1 MYNRHSES
9 QASIGEKAGMTVKS
23 TERRSVAAFIAIL
36 TVSSA
41 TMLWLFWKY
50 PLATAGVT
58 FAILT
63 VLGILAVLSRNIEVE
78 KPDLDLD
85 QGKQRLY

>member
-1 MYNRHSES
+1 
-9 QASIGEKAGMTVKS
+9 MTVKS
-23 TERRSVAAFIAIL
+23 SERRSVAVFISMLA
-36 TVSSA
+36 VSSA
-41 TMLWLFWKY
+41 TMLLLFWKF

-58 FAILT
+58 FAVLT
-63 VLGILAVLSRNIEVE
+63 VLGILAVLSRSIEVE

>member
-1 MYNRHSES
+1 
-9 QASIGEKAGMTVKS
+9 MTVKS
-23 TERRSVAAFIAIL
+23 SERRSVAVFISML

-41 TMLWLFWKY
+41 SMLMLFWKF

-58 FAILT
+58 FAVLT
-63 VLGILAVLSRNIEVE
+63 VLGILAVLSRSIEVE

-85 QGKQRLY
+85 RGKQRLY

>member
-1 MYNRHSES
+1 
-9 QASIGEKAGMTVKS
+9 MTVKS
-23 TERRSVAAFIAIL
+23 SARRSIAAFIAIL
-36 TVSSA
+36 TISSA
-41 TMLWLFWKY
+41 TMLWLFWKF

-58 FAILT
+58 LAILT
-63 VLGILAVLSRNIEVE
+63 VLGILAVLSRSIEVE

>member
-1 MYNRHSES
+1 
-9 QASIGEKAGMTVKS
+9 MTVKS
-23 TERRSVAAFIAIL
+23 SERRSVAVFISML

-41 TMLWLFWKY
+41 TMLALFWKF

-58 FAILT
+58 FAVLT
-63 VLGILAVLSRNIEVE
+63 VLGILALLSRSIEVE
-78 KPDLDLD
+78 TPELELD

>member
-1 MYNRHSES
+1 
-9 QASIGEKAGMTVKS
+9 MTVKS
-23 TERRSVAAFIAIL
+23 SERRSVAVFISMLA
-36 TVSSA
+36 VSST
-41 TMLWLFWKY
+41 TMLVLFWKF

-58 FAILT
+58 FAVLT
-63 VLGILAVLSRNIEVE
+63 VLGILAVLSRSIEVE

>member
-1 MYNRHSES
+1 
-9 QASIGEKAGMTVKS
+9 MTVKS
-23 TERRSVAAFIAIL
+23 SERRSVAVFISMLA
-36 TVSSA
+36 VSSA
-41 TMLWLFWKY
+41 TMLVLFWKF

-58 FAILT
+58 FAVLT
-63 VLGILAVLSRNIEVE
+63 VLGILAVLSRSIEVE